1 MSQTSGTDFKDGW
14 WRGATPHPSP
24 HAEPR
29 LNSAEIDQIVIHAI
43 SLPAGEFGGR
53 HIHALFA
60 NTLDCD
66 LHPAFA
72 ELRGLRVSAHFLLD
86 RAGRIAQFVSIDQR
100 AWHTGV
106 SSFGGRGACNTRSIG
121 VELEGSDSAPFELAQ
136 YASLGVL
143 LVALGR
149 RHPSI
154 RAARIVGHADI
165 APTRKTDPGPHFDWI
180 RCRRDFIRG
189 MLSSV

>member
-14 WRGATPHPSP
+14 WRDATPHLSP

-29 LNSAEIDQIVIHAI
+29 LNTVEIDQIVIHAI
-43 SLPAGEFGGR
+43 SLPAGEFGGP

-72 ELRGLRVSAHFLLD
+72 ELRGLRVSAHFLID
-86 RAGRIAQFVSIDQR
+86 RRGLTTQFVSIDER
-100 AWHTGV
+100 AWHAGV
-106 SSFGGRGACNTRSIG
+106 SSFGGRAACNARSIG
-121 VELEGSDSAPFELAQ
+121 IELEGCDSTSFAPAQ
-136 YASLGVL
+136 YESLSKL
-143 LVALGR
+143 LVALVG
-149 RHPSI
+149 RHPRI
-154 RAARIVGHADI
+154 RASRIVGHADI

-180 RCRRDFIRG
+180 RCRRDFICG
-189 MLSSV
+189 MLSGV